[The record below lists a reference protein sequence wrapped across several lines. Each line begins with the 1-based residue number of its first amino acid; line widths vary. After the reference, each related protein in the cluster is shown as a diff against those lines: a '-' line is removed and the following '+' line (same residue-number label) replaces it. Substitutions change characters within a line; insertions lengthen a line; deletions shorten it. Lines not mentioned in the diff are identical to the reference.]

1 MDMEK
6 RYRLIISS
14 ILNAI
19 GFRVDVERM
28 MANGR
33 IDIIASSNIYIYVI
47 ELKLKNNGGMAAAK
61 KQIITNQYLEPFKAN
76 KRKVIGLA
84 VELDENGKGLIDWAE
99 VN

>member
-1 MDMEK
+1 MTT
-6 RYRLIISS
+6 Y
-14 ILNAI
+14 
-19 GFRVDVERM
+19 
-28 MANGR
+28 R
-33 IDIIASSNIYIYVI
+33 IDIIASSNIYII

-61 KQIITNQYLEPFKAN
+61 KQIITNQYLEPFKAD

>member
-33 IDIIASSNIYIYVI
+33 IDIIASSNIYVI
-47 ELKLKNNGGMAAAK
+47 ELKLKNSGGMAAAK